1 MYVQTNDRE
10 FISSGSLQTADYTIK
25 ATIEDLAGNVV
36 KTAVEQPLNIKQAD
50 VLVVRNDTAT
60 VTENQPMYAADASK
74 GVLAND
80 GDTTASAVKVTKIGN
95 VDVGNEKVT
104 VTGLHGQLDMFAD
117 GHYEYRPTDESLT
130 GGQKVVDTFT
140 YEVQAVGTTRTKTAT
155 LTMDITGV
163 NDKAEITL
171 SSDNA
176 QAIGVNGSTLYEN
189 SEAPIKISDADKNEA
204 AIQGIATNASTT
216 STGALGA
223 LTTTGDGQGNYGFSY
238 AKTGAQKAEI
248 NQHDLFSFTSIDATD
263 NKTLDFVV
271 TGSGT
276 VKNQEFNV
284 APLGTERS
292 VKGLKAIGS
301 TSTNDSLKLNGSSTD
316 EQTTFDF
323 SDPAI
328 STFTSI
334 EKIEIQGN
342 GPNTVRL
349 SLASLMQGDT
359 NGAQSQQLFVTGDAN
374 DTLYF
379 TSSIAAVDGG
389 LVDVGSVLYHKYSFG
404 SDDLLVQAAI
414 MTSVT
419 FNG

>member
-1 MYVQTNDRE
+1 
-10 FISSGSLQTADYTIK
+10 
-25 ATIEDLAGNVV
+25 
-36 KTAVEQPLNIKQAD
+36 
-50 VLVVRNDTAT
+50 
-60 VTENQPMYAADASK
+60 
-74 GVLAND
+74 
-80 GDTTASAVKVTKIGN
+80 
-95 VDVGNEKVT
+95 
-104 VTGLHGQLDMFAD
+104 
-117 GHYEYRPTDESLT
+117 
-130 GGQKVVDTFT
+130 
-140 YEVQAVGTTRTKTAT
+140 
-155 LTMDITGV
+155 
-163 NDKAEITL
+163 
-171 SSDNA
+171 
-176 QAIGVNGSTLYEN
+176 
-189 SEAPIKISDADKNEA
+189 
-204 AIQGIATNASTT
+204 
-216 STGALGA
+216 
-223 LTTTGDGQGNYGFSY
+223 
-238 AKTGAQKAEI
+238 
-248 NQHDLFSFTSIDATD
+248 
-263 NKTLDFVV
+263 
-271 TGSGT
+271 
-276 VKNQEFNV
+276 V

-389 LVDVGSVLYHKYSFG
+389 LVNVDSVEYHKYSFG